1 MNCNNRR
8 IFGLNYRK
16 KRQKLVIRSTSMWI
30 VKFRTMIWYKLGNS
44 TEFKPSFAS
53 WWAMFTP
60 ALRLDFFRGI
70 YTRET
75 LAIKFPLRPVC
86 DFTEFPSRCRLFFS
100 FSSRSPRRR
109 HVRHCVSGQPLL
121 IVLPNFTGSTL
132 WGFVLVDCHRW
143 FFSRIWSIWSCF
155 CGKFCLIFCFQGH
168 CVRLDTTW
176 FYRFSLAPNVNHK
189 IAITTVCDFTEVLT
203 HFRLFLSLARLA
215 FRPCKPAA

>member
-143 FFSRIWSIWSCF
+143 FFF
-155 CGKFCLIFCFQGH
+155 QDLIN
-168 CVRLDTTW
+168 L
-176 FYRFSLAPNVNHK
+176 
-189 IAITTVCDFTEVLT
+189 E
-203 HFRLFLSLARLA
+203 LFLWQVLPNFLFS
-215 FRPCKPAA
+215 RPLRSVRHDMVLPVFTGSKRES